1 MNLNIIW
8 FIYTAVLTWAPI
20 SCGANMIFC
29 YTSIPATAIFCS
41 HTIRFGSRS

>member
-29 YTSIPATAIFCS
+29 FTSIPAAPIFCS